1 MPPTYQERKPLE
13 HKEILYS
20 VIAVAVIIW
29 AIFYVQVSWTEPKQ
43 HMTENSENTGL
54 TEAEKQ
60 NAANIMNQRLK
71 NIPPLTEKQK
81 TDIAKQMMRNLT
93 K

>member
-20 VIAVAVIIW
+20 VIAVSMIIW
-29 AIFYVQVSWTEPKQ
+29 AIFYVQVTWTEPEQK
-43 HMTENSENTGL
+43 MAVSSENTGL
-54 TEAEKQ
+54 TEAEKE
-60 NAANIMNQRLK
+60 NAASIMNQKLK
-71 NIPPLTEKQK
+71 DIPPLTEKQK
-81 TDIAKQMMRNLT
+81 EDIAKQMMKKLT